1 MHLHL
6 ESPPGQSDH
15 DGMDEPLYGKSFQ
28 ETNIVRKI
36 SHNMLKSPSAAQI
49 KTTRKALGYT
59 QKEAA
64 ELVHVSLRAWQ
75 LWEAG
80 DRTMPPSVW
89 ELCVI
94 KAGLHPLYKAIPGGM
109 LSK

>member
-1 MHLHL
+1 
-6 ESPPGQSDH
+6 
-15 DGMDEPLYGKSFQ
+15 
-28 ETNIVRKI
+28 
-36 SHNMLKSPSAAQI
+36 MLKSPSPEQI
-49 KTTRKALGYT
+49 KAMRTALGYT

-80 DRTMPPSVW
+80 DRKMLPGIW

-94 KAGLHPLYKAIPGGM
+94 KSGLHPLYKATNGG
-109 LSK
+109 LQTR